1 MCWCIHEAARGIR
14 VSRWLNDLGNAEGF
28 IDPGAIGCKVDHI
41 RYDVKVR
48 EDRRENKGKI
58 IIGRHED
65 LLARVPGVLAT
76 RTLSIHAGR
85 AHLRPDEV
93 VLV

>member
-1 MCWCIHEAARGIR
+1 M
-14 VSRWLNDLGNAEGF
+14 NDLGNAEGF

-48 EDRRENKGKI
+48 EDRRENKGKVI
-58 IIGRHED
+58 VSGNED
-65 LLARVPGVLAT
+65 LLTWVPGVLST
-76 RTLSIHAGR
+76 CTFSIYSGG
-85 AHLRPDEV
+85 AHLRSDEV

>member
-1 MCWCIHEAARGIR
+1 M
-14 VSRWLNDLGNAEGF
+14 NDLGNAEGF

-48 EDRRENKGKI
+48 EDRRENKSKVIVSGN
-58 IIGRHED
+58 ED
-65 LLARVPGVLAT
+65 LLTWISSVLAT
-76 RTLSIHAGR
+76 CTFRIYPRG
-85 AHLRPDEV
+85 AHLRPDEI

>member
-1 MCWCIHEAARGIR
+1 M
-14 VSRWLNDLGNAEGF
+14 NDLGNAEGF

-48 EDRRENKGKI
+48 EDRRENKSKVI
-58 IIGRHED
+58 VGRHED
-65 LLARVPGVLAT
+65 LLAWIPSVLAT
-76 RTLSIHAGR
+76 CTFRIHPGG
-85 AHLRPDEV
+85 AHLRSDEV